1 MKKSQR
7 NTQILLLSIGIFL
20 FILTYLYYPSINKD
34 EPFKNET
41 TKQDFGENPSE
52 DQSTTFEKMEYK
64 GLYDFDKPFNVKS
77 EEAFILNEDPD
88 IVHMKNMRVTL
99 YLGNNRIV
107 EINSLK
113 GRYNKVSYNCYFEQE
128 VVASDGDIV
137 ITADNLD
144 LLATNNFVEI
154 YNNVKLDHTT
164 GYLRA
169 DKIDYNFETK
179 NFKVSMFNNEK
190 IKMKVVK

>member
-1 MKKSQR
+1 
-7 NTQILLLSIGIFL
+7 
-20 FILTYLYYPSINKD
+20 
-34 EPFKNET
+34 
-41 TKQDFGENPSE
+41 
-52 DQSTTFEKMEYK
+52 MEYK
-64 GLYDFDKPFNVKS
+64 GLYDFDKPFNVTS

-128 VVASDGDIV
+128 VVASDGDIL

-169 DKIDYNFETK
+169 DKIDYDFEK
-179 NFKVSMFNNEK
+179 KHFKISMFEEER
-190 IKMKVVK
+190 IKMKIFK